1 MGIGFML
8 KDLILINKKYMI
20 KNCLL
25 GILLLLIVSCNMTM
39 PMVKSESKKESTA
52 DYKVQKENIEQG
64 IYFRASGNEP
74 EWSLKISDK
83 SIVFISIKPGFES
96 FSGLHVEPIRAMDA
110 NVKMYRVE
118 TETGTMSIQIQQQE
132 CVNVMS
138 GDKFP
143 YSVRIELA
151 KGKSDQLVTF
161 NGCGTYITDSKLH
174 DIWVLEK
181 MNGENVN
188 RTKFKGES
196 PTIEINSTTNQFHGF
211 GGCNRIS
218 GSIFF
223 EKGLLRFTNMIST
236 LMACEP
242 LNRESEFLTSLQST
256 TSYSVENMKLTL
268 RNQSGIELVFK
279 KVD

>member
-1 MGIGFML
+1 
-8 KDLILINKKYMI
+8 MI
-20 KNCLL
+20 KKGLFS
-25 GILLLLIVSCNMTM
+25 ILLLLIISCNTTA
-39 PMVKSESKKESTA
+39 PVIKVDSKTESTS
-52 DYKVQKENIEQG
+52 DYKLQMENLEQG
-64 IYFRASGNEP
+64 IYFRATGNEP
-74 EWSLKISDK
+74 EWSLKISEK
-83 SIVFISIKPGFES
+83 AIFFTSMKPGFES
-96 FSGLHVEPIRAMDA
+96 YNSSHVEPVRAMDA
-110 NVKMYRVE
+110 NLKRYRVE

-132 CVNVMS
+132 CINIMS

-143 YSVRIELA
+143 YSVRIELT
-151 KGKSDQLVTF
+151 KGKSDQVVTF

-174 DIWVLEK
+174 DIWALEK

-188 RTKFKGES
+188 RTKFKGEF
-196 PTIEINSTTNQFHGF
+196 PNIEINSTTNQFHGF